1 MDGQR
6 FDGMAR
12 LLAGEL
18 QRRGTIKALA
28 GAALAGVATR
38 ATLLTS
44 EAGGNFGDH
53 CSKNDPCKDPLAC
66 INLECDNCRKE
77 GDCQTGWCCKGY
89 TCTNHVCVA
98 CSGAHT
104 NGVAAEGCKKKKKRK
119 RKKRH

>member
-6 FDGMAR
+6 FDGLSRLVAR
-12 LLAGEL
+12 GLP
-18 QRRGTIKALA
+18 RRGALKALA
-28 GAALAGVATR
+28 GAAFVGAATQAAPR
-38 ATLLTS
+38 S
-44 EAGGNFGDH
+44 VEAAGNFGDH

-119 RKKRH
+119 RKKH